1 MSYAN
6 DMPEVVAQQVKSDV
20 GLASALR
27 SSTLRLSRQIR
38 RQRVEGVDLTAN
50 QLGVLGALG
59 KHDAMTIGELASHEQ
74 VKPPSM
80 TRIVSNLEEAGLVA
94 RRPHDT
100 DKRQI
105 VVELTQAAHTLL
117 HANRRRR
124 DEWLQTKLKKLT
136 PEERDILRKAAPVLE
151 RLAAQ

>member
-1 MSYAN
+1 
-6 DMPEVVAQQVKSDV
+6 MPSVVTQQVKSDV

-38 RQRVEGVDLTAN
+38 RQRVEGHDLTAS
-50 QLGVLGALG
+50 QLSVLGALG
-59 KHDAMTIGELASHEQ
+59 KHDAMTIGELAAHEQ

-80 TRIVSNLEEAGLVA
+80 TRIVSNMEEAGMVV
-94 RRPHDT
+94 RRPHPT

-105 VVELTQAAHTLL
+105 VVELTEAALAL
-117 HANRRRR
+117 VNANRRRR

-151 RLAAQ
+151 RLAAT

>member
-6 DMPEVVAQQVKSDV
+6 DMPEIVAQQVKSDV

-27 SSTLRLSRQIR
+27 SSTLRLSRQLR
-38 RQRVEGVDLTAN
+38 RQREDGHDLTAN

-59 KHDAMTIGELASHEQ
+59 KHDAMTVGELAAHEQ

-80 TRIVSNLEEAGLVA
+80 TRIVSNMEEAGLVV
-94 RRPHDT
+94 RRPHQT

-105 VVELTQAAHTLL
+105 VVELTDAAHALL
-117 HANRRRR
+117 RANRRRR

-151 RLAAQ
+151 RLAGS